1 MAHMFR
7 ERQCGVELGVGRA
20 FGAELLQRGSVRL
33 PASQLRRLALL
44 GAMPMRQS
52 MRERHLL
59 RDEQQ

>member
-7 ERQCGVELGVGRA
+7 ERQCGIELGVGRT
-20 FGAELLQRGSVRL
+20 FGAELLQRGRVRL
-33 PASQLRRLALL
+33 TASQLRRLALL

>member
-7 ERQCGVELGVGRA
+7 ERQCGIELGVGRA
-20 FGAELLQRGSVRL
+20 FGAELLQRGRVRL
-33 PASQLRRLALL
+33 AASHLRRLVLL
-44 GAMPMRQS
+44 RAMPMRQA